1 MSLPVVLPG
10 SCCPLARL
18 SAAPE
23 APRPAAAAAAPPPP
37 PARPPWSR
45 SGWPGPRSAAR
56 SPGGAC
62 RWAGRPPPSRPGLL
76 PARPLLS
83 LGLLQLILG
92 CCLVALS
99 FGALSLSS
107 SPQVKN
113 SCPFWAGS
121 SVILSGIIGL
131 TTWKR
136 PMILLVNLFVLLSV
150 ICVLL
155 NLAGFILGCQG
166 AQFVSSLPR
175 CDLAD
180 VGESKF
186 CFCCEEFLPEKCTEK
201 DNALKLYPVQPCG
214 AVHLLLKKV
223 LFALCALNALT
234 TTVCLVAAALRYLQI
249 FATRRSCIEEPHVY
263 VEEAEEQGHA
273 SDPEDFVPPVPPPS
287 YFATFYSCTPRIN
300 RRMLGSDV
308 IPLPH
313 IYGARI
319 KGVEVFCPLDS
330 PPPYEAVVGQ
340 NHAQVLSIGFHQLD
354 VLSQQGNTFQ
364 ISDASEAVIGS
375 PGQNEAQVSPVGGD
389 ERNSITGEATLH
401 PDASLVPAGTSKTVL
416 KPLRKRSKSDPVLH
430 GFPPRG
436 PVLSC
441 EAATQTELK
450 PELTNVTL
458 RKSLRAKA
466 LRSRPQSL
474 IDYKSYMDTKLL
486 VARFLEQSSCTMT
499 PDIHEL
505 VEDIK
510 CVLKS
515 DEEHMEEAIHSASFL
530 EQVMIPACSS
540 ASKAYTLPFRRHPGL
555 LHLESCGDVS
565 TFTTAETRRLERTQ
579 RSEPERP
586 HSLIGVVRETVL

>member
-1 MSLPVVLPG
+1 M
-10 SCCPLARL
+10 ARL
-18 SAAPE
+18 SAVSE
-23 APRPAAAAAAPPPP
+23 VGRPCSAGAAAVSNPPPLP
-37 PARPPWSR
+37 PPRRLRWSSSRFRQPWPASLSPLA
-45 SGWPGPRSAAR
+45 SGLNGASSAAGQ
-56 SPGGAC
+56 SP
-62 RWAGRPPPSRPGLL
+62 L

-92 CCLVALS
+92 CSMVALS
-99 FGALSLSS
+99 FGALSLSN

-131 TTWKR
+131 TIWKR

-166 AQFVSSLPR
+166 AQFVSSVPK
-175 CDLAD
+175 CDLVD
-180 VGESKF
+180 VAENKI
-186 CFCCEEFLPEKCTEK
+186 CFCCEEFMPAKCTEK
-201 DNALKLYPVQPCG
+201 ENALQLYAIQSCSS
-214 AVHLLLKKV
+214 VHLLLKKV

-249 FATRRSCIEEPHVY
+249 FATRRSCREEPQVY
-263 VEEAEEQGHA
+263 TEEVEEDGHA
-273 SDPEDFVPPVPPPS
+273 SDPDDFVPPAPPPS
-287 YFATFYSCTPRIN
+287 YFDTFYSSSPRGN

-319 KGVEVFCPLDS
+319 KGVEVFCPLDP
-330 PPPYEAVVGQ
+330 PPPYEAVM
-340 NHAQVLSIGFHQLD
+340 
-354 VLSQQGNTFQ
+354 SQIRHEQE
-364 ISDASEAVIGS
+364 DASNSIVAEAVNDPS
-375 PGQNEAQVSPVGGD
+375 EQNDTQVPQGD
-389 ERNSITGEATLH
+389 ESSPNSLSRETTLS
-401 PDASLVPAGTSKTVL
+401 PDASLVPVGTSQL
-416 KPLRKRSKSDPVLH
+416 FRKRSKSDPVLQA
-430 GFPPRG
+430 FPSRG

-441 EAATQTELK
+441 EAATQTDRK
-450 PELTNVTL
+450 PQLATVVL

-466 LRSRPQSL
+466 AARSRPQSL
-474 IDYKSYMDTKLL
+474 IDYKSYIDTKLL
-486 VARFLEQSSCTMT
+486 VAKFLEQSSCNMT

-510 CVLKS
+510 SVLKS
-515 DEEHMEEAIHSASFL
+515 DEEHMEEAITSASFL
-530 EQVMIPACSS
+530 EQVMTPAHS
-540 ASKAYTLPFRRHPGL
+540 AITGAHTLPFRRHPGL

-565 TFTTAETRRLERTQ
+565 TFTAAGTRGPDRRTQ
-579 RSEPERP
+579 RMEPERP

>member
-10 SCCPLARL
+10 SCCPLA
-18 SAAPE
+18 E
-23 APRPAAAAAAPPPP
+23 APRPAASSAPPPP
-37 PARPPWSR
+37 PPWSR
-45 SGWPGPRSAAR
+45 SGWPGPRSAAL

-214 AVHLLLKKV
+214 AVHLLLK
-223 LFALCALNALT
+223 
-234 TTVCLVAAALRYLQI
+234 
-249 FATRRSCIEEPHVY
+249 EEPHVY

-389 ERNSITGEATLH
+389 ECNSITRETTLH

-450 PELTNVTL
+450 PELATVTL

-466 LRSRPQSL
+466 LRSRPRSL

-540 ASKAYTLPFRRHPGL
+540 ASKAYMLPFRKHPGL

-565 TFTTAETRRLERTQ
+565 TFTTAETRRLEKTQ

>member
-10 SCCPLARL
+10 SCCPAARL

-23 APRPAAAAAAPPPP
+23 AARAPSSSPSSAAQEPPQLRWSRPGRRPRPAAALCPRR
-37 PARPPWSR
+37 PAGASFSSSSYASPSS
-45 SGWPGPRSAAR
+45 SGLGLL
-56 SPGGAC
+56 
-62 RWAGRPPPSRPGLL
+62 LL

-166 AQFVSSLPR
+166 AQFVSSVPR
-175 CDLAD
+175 CDLVD
-180 VGESKF
+180 VGENKF
-186 CFCCEEFLPEKCTEK
+186 CFCCEEFLPAKCTEK
-201 DNALKLYPVQPCG
+201 ENALKLYPVQSCS

-223 LFALCALNALT
+223 LFALCAMNALT

-249 FATRRSCIEEPHVY
+249 FTTRRSCTEESQVCAQE
-263 VEEAEEQGHA
+263 VEEQAHI

-287 YFATFYSCTPRIN
+287 YFATFYSCTPRLN
-300 RRMLGSDV
+300 RRMLDSDV

-319 KGVEVFCPLDS
+319 KGVEVFCPLDP

-340 NHAQVLSIGFHQLD
+340 MSHEQESALQSSDVTEVVNGSSRENLSR
-354 VLSQQGNTFQ
+354 
-364 ISDASEAVIGS
+364 
-375 PGQNEAQVSPVGGD
+375 QVSQDGD
-389 ERNSITGEATLH
+389 VPSSSATETTLH
-401 PDASLVPAGTSKTVL
+401 PEPGLASTGTQRRAL

-430 GFPPRG
+430 GFLGRG

-450 PELTNVTL
+450 PELATVIL
-458 RKSLRAKA
+458 RKSVRAKT
-466 LRSRPQSL
+466 LRSRPRSL
-474 IDYKSYMDTKLL
+474 IDYKSYIDTKLL
-486 VARFLEQSSCTMT
+486 VAKFLEQSSCSMT

-510 CVLKS
+510 SVLKS
-515 DEEHMEEAIHSASFL
+515 DEEHMEEAITSASFL
-530 EQVMIPACSS
+530 EQVMTPAHPSTS
-540 ASKAYTLPFRRHPGL
+540 RAHTLPFRRHPGL

-565 TFTTAETRRLERTQ
+565 TFTTAQTRLLERRTQ
-579 RSEPERP
+579 KSEPERP
-586 HSLIGVVRETVL
+586 HSLIGVFRETVL

>member
-10 SCCPLARL
+10 SCCPMTGL
-18 SAAPE
+18 SAVPE
-23 APRPAAAAAAPPPP
+23 MARPGTATAAATVAAQDPSLPPPLRPRWSRSGLQQPRPRPAALSPAA
-37 PARPPWSR
+37 SR
-45 SGWPGPRSAAR
+45 R
-56 SPGGAC
+56 
-62 RWAGRPPPSRPGLL
+62 AGSSVTAGPGLL
-76 PARPLLS
+76 LARPLLS

-92 CCLVALS
+92 CCMVALS
-99 FGALSLSS
+99 FGALSLSG
-107 SPQVKN
+107 SPVVKN
-113 SCPFWAGS
+113 ACPFWAGS

-150 ICVLL
+150 ICILL

-166 AQFVSSLPR
+166 AQFVSSVPR
-175 CDLAD
+175 CILAD
-180 VGESKF
+180 VDESKF
-186 CFCCEEFLPEKCTEK
+186 CFCCEEFLPVKCTEK
-201 DNALKLYPVQPCG
+201 ENALKLYPVQSCS

-249 FATRRSCIEEPHVY
+249 FARRRTSSEESQVY
-263 VEEAEEQGHA
+263 VEEVEEQSHI

-287 YFATFYSCTPRIN
+287 YFATFYSCTPRMN
-300 RRMLGSDV
+300 HRMLGSDI

-319 KGVEVFCPLDS
+319 KGVEIFCPLDP
-330 PPPYEAVVGQ
+330 PPPYEAVVSQISHEQESTFQVTETVSGPAGQ
-340 NHAQVLSIGFHQLD
+340 NDTQLPPDDVHSRDITIHPNLS
-354 VLSQQGNTFQ
+354 S
-364 ISDASEAVIGS
+364 ASVETYKR
-375 PGQNEAQVSPVGGD
+375 P
-389 ERNSITGEATLH
+389 
-401 PDASLVPAGTSKTVL
+401 L

-430 GFPPRG
+430 GFSSRG

-450 PELTNVTL
+450 SELATVVL

-466 LRSRPQSL
+466 LRLRPRSL
-474 IDYKSYMDTKLL
+474 IDYKSYIDTKLL
-486 VARFLEQSSCTMT
+486 VAKFLEQSSCSMT

-510 CVLKS
+510 SVLKS
-515 DEEHMEEAIHSASFL
+515 DEEHMEEAITSASFL
-530 EQVMIPACSS
+530 EQVMAPAYPSTS
-540 ASKAYTLPFRRHPGL
+540 RAHTLPFRRHPGL

-565 TFTTAETRRLERTQ
+565 TFTAAEFQLRKQRMPRT
-579 RSEPERP
+579 EHERP

>member
-1 MSLPVVLPG
+1 
-10 SCCPLARL
+10 
-18 SAAPE
+18 
-23 APRPAAAAAAPPPP
+23 
-37 PARPPWSR
+37 
-45 SGWPGPRSAAR
+45 
-56 SPGGAC
+56 
-62 RWAGRPPPSRPGLL
+62 
-76 PARPLLS
+76 
-83 LGLLQLILG
+83 
-92 CCLVALS
+92 
-99 FGALSLSS
+99 
-107 SPQVKN
+107 
-113 SCPFWAGS
+113 
-121 SVILSGIIGL
+121 
-131 TTWKR
+131 
-136 PMILLVNLFVLLSV
+136 MILLVNLFVLLSV

-214 AVHLLLKKV
+214 AVHLLLKS
-223 LFALCALNALT
+223 FFPFCRTTESSFCSLCSE
-234 TTVCLVAAALRYLQI
+234 CLDHYCMPSSCCPTLSADICHKKILHSKKSPMFMWRKLKNK
-249 FATRRSCIEEPHVY
+249 ATLLIQKILCHQY
-263 VEEAEEQGHA
+263 H
-273 SDPEDFVPPVPPPS
+273 
-287 YFATFYSCTPRIN
+287 
-300 RRMLGSDV
+300 
-308 IPLPH
+308 LPH
-313 IYGARI
+313 ILLHFTLVRLG
-319 KGVEVFCPLDS
+319 
-330 PPPYEAVVGQ
+330 
-340 NHAQVLSIGFHQLD
+340 SI
-354 VLSQQGNTFQ
+354 
-364 ISDASEAVIGS
+364 A
-375 PGQNEAQVSPVGGD
+375 VGGD
-389 ERNSITGEATLH
+389 ECNSITRETTLH

-450 PELTNVTL
+450 PELATVTL

-466 LRSRPQSL
+466 LRSRPRSL

-540 ASKAYTLPFRRHPGL
+540 ASKAYTLPFRKHPGL

-565 TFTTAETRRLERTQ
+565 TFTTAETRRLEKTQ

>member
-1 MSLPVVLPG
+1 MSLRVVLPPG
-10 SCCPLARL
+10 SYCPMTRLTVVSEAARPCSAVAAVAATAAASNPPPL
-18 SAAPE
+18 PPPRRLRCSGSGFRQPQPPSLSPVASRLNGASSAACQ
-23 APRPAAAAAAPPPP
+23 
-37 PARPPWSR
+37 
-45 SGWPGPRSAAR
+45 
-56 SPGGAC
+56 SP
-62 RWAGRPPPSRPGLL
+62 L

-92 CCLVALS
+92 CSMVALS
-99 FGALSLSS
+99 FGALSLSN

-131 TTWKR
+131 TIWKR

-166 AQFVSSLPR
+166 AQFVSSVPR
-175 CDLAD
+175 CELVA
-180 VGESKF
+180 GSKI
-186 CFCCEEFLPEKCTEK
+186 CFCCEEFMPAKCTKKE
-201 DNALKLYPVQPCG
+201 NALELYAIQSCSS
-214 AVHLLLKKV
+214 VHLLLKKV

-249 FATRRSCIEEPHVY
+249 FATRRSFREEPQVY
-263 VEEAEEQGHA
+263 TEEVEEDGHA
-273 SDPEDFVPPVPPPS
+273 SDADDFVPPAPPPS
-287 YFATFYSCTPRIN
+287 YFDTFYSSTPRGN

-319 KGVEVFCPLDS
+319 KGVEVFCPLDP
-330 PPPYEAVVGQ
+330 PPPYEAVMSQIRHEQEDASNPAVVEAVNDPPEQ
-340 NHAQVLSIGFHQLD
+340 NDAQVPQ
-354 VLSQQGNTFQ
+354 
-364 ISDASEAVIGS
+364 
-375 PGQNEAQVSPVGGD
+375 GD
-389 ERNSITGEATLH
+389 ESSPNSLSRETTLS
-401 PDASLVPAGTSKTVL
+401 PDASLVPVGTSQL
-416 KPLRKRSKSDPVLH
+416 FRKRSKSDPVLQS
-430 GFPPRG
+430 FPFRG

-441 EAATQTELK
+441 EAATQTDRK
-450 PELTNVTL
+450 PQLATVIL

-466 LRSRPQSL
+466 AARSRPQSL
-474 IDYKSYMDTKLL
+474 IDYKSYIDTKLL
-486 VARFLEQSSCTMT
+486 VAKFLEQSSCNMT

-510 CVLKS
+510 SVLKS
-515 DEEHMEEAIHSASFL
+515 DEEHMEEAITSASFL
-530 EQVMIPACSS
+530 EQVMTPAHR
-540 ASKAYTLPFRRHPGL
+540 AITGAHTLPFRRHPGL

-565 TFTTAETRRLERTQ
+565 TFTIAGTRGPGRKTQ
-579 RSEPERP
+579 RMEPERP